1 MKDSIYSVAI
11 DGPAGAGKSTIAKII
26 AHRLGIE
33 YIDTGAMYRAFT
45 YELLTS
51 SISLSDIEEIT
62 KVLEKTNIEFK
73 NNEIFLNNLNVT
85 NEIRSKNVTA
95 NVSAVSAIPQVREKL
110 VNLQRKIA
118 SESNSILD
126 GRDIG
131 TVVFPNAELK
141 IFLTASVK
149 IRALRR
155 YNELIAKDK
164 NIDIN
169 EIEAEIEKRD
179 KLDSSRETSPLIKA
193 ADAIEIDTSDLSI
206 DEVANTILKLAEEIC
221 ENESL

>member
-1 MKDSIYSVAI
+1 MIIAI
-11 DGPAGAGKSTIAKII
+11 DGPAGAGKSTIAKKV
-26 AHRLGIE
+26 ADSLGYI

-51 SISLSDIEEIT
+51 SISLSDIEEIN

-193 ADAIEIDTSDLSI
+193 SDAIEIDTSDLSI

>member
-1 MKDSIYSVAI
+1 MIIAI
-11 DGPAGAGKSTIAKII
+11 DGPAGAGKSTIAKKV
-26 AHRLGIE
+26 ADSLGYV

-62 KVLEKTNIEFK
+62 KVLEKTDIEFK

>member
-1 MKDSIYSVAI
+1 MIIAI
-11 DGPAGAGKSTIAKII
+11 DGPAGAGKSTIAKKV
-26 AHRLGIE
+26 ADSLGYV

-110 VNLQRKIA
+110 VDLQRKIA

-206 DEVANTILKLAEEIC
+206 DEVVNTILKLAEEIC

>member
-1 MKDSIYSVAI
+1 MIIAI
-11 DGPAGAGKSTIAKII
+11 DGPAGAGKSTIAKKV
-26 AHRLGIE
+26 ADSLGYV

-206 DEVANTILKLAEEIC
+206 DEVANTILELAEEIC

>member
-1 MKDSIYSVAI
+1 M
-11 DGPAGAGKSTIAKII
+11 
-26 AHRLGIE
+26 
-33 YIDTGAMYRAFT
+33 
-45 YELLTS
+45 
-51 SISLSDIEEIT
+51 
-62 KVLEKTNIEFK
+62 
-73 NNEIFLNNLNVT
+73 NNLNVT

>member
-1 MKDSIYSVAI
+1 MIIAI
-11 DGPAGAGKSTIAKII
+11 DGPAGAGKSTIAKKV
-26 AHRLGIE
+26 ADSLGYV

-206 DEVANTILKLAEEIC
+206 DEVANTILKLSEEIC

>member
-1 MKDSIYSVAI
+1 MIIAI
-11 DGPAGAGKSTIAKII
+11 DGPAGAGKSTIAKKV
-26 AHRLGIE
+26 ADSLGYV

-73 NNEIFLNNLNVT
+73 NSEIFLNNLNVT

-193 ADAIEIDTSDLSI
+193 SDAIEIDTSDLSI